1 MGICSKASSLQV
13 SREIEINSGGRGNM
27 APRQAGATT

>member
-13 SREIEINSGGRGNM
+13 SKEIGIHSGGRGNM